1 MSQENVEIVRASI
14 DAYNRGDI
22 DALRALNH
30 PEVEV
35 DWSASRGL
43 EPRTHRGK
51 DAVIGFFQDF
61 FDSFERITLKP
72 DRFIDA
78 GDSVVVPHSA
88 EMRGRHGV
96 DTVARSALVFDV
108 RGGRVARICLYQETA
123 EALEAVG
130 LRE

>member
-1 MSQENVEIVRASI
+1 MEGKNAPPTAAPSMPSLI
-14 DAYNRGDI
+14 
-22 DALRALNH
+22 H

-43 EPRTHRGK
+43 EPRTYRGK
-51 DAVIGFFQDF
+51 DEVTGFSQDL
-61 FDSFERITLKP
+61 FDSFERINLKP

-78 GDSVVVPHSA
+78 GGSIVVPHSA
-88 EMRGRHGV
+88 EMRGRHGI
-96 DTVARSALVFDV
+96 DTVARSALVFEV